1 MVDCAGLENRS
12 DLNATPA
19 TNSTSEDLRNSL
31 SLSLSVTLGNHPEL
45 ASLIAAWPTLAAD
58 VRGLILGVARLTSR
72 VSS

>member
-1 MVDCAGLENRS
+1 
-12 DLNATPA
+12 
-19 TNSTSEDLRNSL
+19 LRNSL